1 MAKSLD
7 RDSLQRVA
15 PKLAQLTQDV
25 LFGDIWQR
33 SDLTARE
40 RSLITLAT
48 LAALGRVQQL
58 PWHLQFAAENG
69 LTRDELAELFTHLA
83 FYAGWPA
90 AVAALTCLD
99 EENS

>member
-1 MAKSLD
+1 MTKSLD

-15 PKLAQLTQDV
+15 PKLAQLTQQV
-25 LFGDIWQR
+25 LFNDIWQR
-33 SDLTARE
+33 SALSTRE

-69 LTRDELAELFTHLA
+69 LTHDELAEAFTHLA

-90 AVAALTCLD
+90 AVSALTCLD
-99 EENS
+99 EENV